1 MKIFKKYIALILLI
15 LLVSCNDVNEI
26 PLKSNIEIQIDGL
39 LREKDWEDSKII
51 TLKPSTTLFYIED
64 EVNLF
69 IGIRNTDSIN
79 RYIDL
84 YINNDSIG
92 TINLHASMQLGERLL
107 GDHWN
112 DTIPTWD
119 WGNNKDWISN
129 NVEIVNHNE
138 NMSFQESIA
147 PYEGFEFKI
156 LKRKIKS
163 KKNRIRIEIKDFL
176 GEAQDIVYPLD
187 SERNN
192 KENWNTINIKSQM
205 INEK

>member
-1 MKIFKKYIALILLI
+1 MNIFHKYVALISLT
-15 LLVSCNDVNEI
+15 LLVSCNDFNEI
-26 PLKSNIEIQIDGL
+26 PLKSNIDIQIDGL
-39 LREKDWEDSKII
+39 LKEKDWEDSKII
-51 TLKPSTTLFYIED
+51 TVTPSTTLFYIED

-92 TINLHASMQLGERLL
+92 TINLHASMQLGERVL

-138 NMSFQESIA
+138 NMSFKESIV

-156 LKRKIKS
+156 SKRKIKS

-176 GEAQDIVYPLD
+176 GEAQDIVYPSD
-187 SERNN
+187 SERNT
-192 KENWNTINIKSQM
+192 KENWNPILLKIK
-205 INEK
+205 

>member
-1 MKIFKKYIALILLI
+1 MNIFQKHIALISLT
-15 LLVSCNDVNEI
+15 LLVSCNDFNEI
-26 PLKSNIEIQIDGL
+26 PLKSNMDIQIDGL
-39 LREKDWEDSKII
+39 LREKDWEDSKIV
-51 TLKPSTTLFYIED
+51 TVTPSTTLFYIED

-92 TINLHASMQLGERLL
+92 TINLHASMQLGERVL

-112 DTIPTWD
+112 DTIPTWN
-119 WGNNKDWISN
+119 WGNNKNWISN

-138 NMSFQESIA
+138 NMSFKESIA
-147 PYEGFEFKI
+147 SYEGFEFKI
-156 LKRKIKS
+156 SKQKIKS

-187 SERNN
+187 SERNTT
-192 KENWNTINIKSQM
+192 ENWNPILLKV
-205 INEK
+205 K